1 VLGQAGHGE
10 RLLVVMATVTR
21 SRLLR
26 DVPPAARKLLAG
38 QALSALGDGVF
49 MPLLLIYLYR
59 VEGLSLPRASL
70 VVAIAPMT
78 TFLLTL
84 PAGAL
89 IDRIG
94 ARRALRFAAVG
105 QALGVALLAGV
116 STLPLYIL
124 AIVIKSAAEAAFW
137 PASASLLARL
147 ADQNRERAFALR
159 FLAVNAG
166 IGVGGL
172 VAALAADIS
181 RPLTFQLLIFADA
194 LSFLLL
200 WWFVPTEPTG
210 GTTAQTA
217 DEKTP
222 GTYRMLLADRRFVL
236 LMAAMAV
243 LMAVGYG
250 QLDAGIPAFTIDAAG
265 LDESSV
271 GLLFTANTVVVVV
284 VQLAVLRRLGNSDA
298 PKALA
303 AVALAWAASW
313 VVLGFALVDGITG
326 TIWALAVVIGSQ
338 VVFAAAETIL
348 QPVHSALIN
357 DMAPDD
363 LRGRYNAASALAWNA
378 GFFAGPVLSGALLGA
393 ATPGWYLAL
402 MVGGCLAS
410 GAFIFT
416 LRGGLTAARARTAP
430 EESHQLQ

>member
-1 VLGQAGHGE
+1 
-10 RLLVVMATVTR
+10 MATVTR

-59 VEGLSLPRASL
+59 VEGLSLPKASL

-116 STLPLYIL
+116 STLPLYVL

-137 PASASLLARL
+137 PASSSLLARL
-147 ADQNRERAFALR
+147 AVQNRERAFALR

-166 IGVGGL
+166 IGIGGL

-200 WWFVPTEPTG
+200 WWFVPTESTG
-210 GTTAQTA
+210 GTTAETETT
-217 DEKTP
+217 DEKTT

-271 GLLFTANTVVVVV
+271 GLLFTANTVVVVI

-303 AVALAWAASW
+303 AVAVAWAVSW
-313 VVLGFALVDGITG
+313 VVLGIALVDGITG
-326 TIWALAVVIGSQ
+326 TMWALVVVIGSQ

-357 DMAPDD
+357 DMAPDE

-378 GFFAGPVLSGALLGA
+378 GFFAGPVLSGVLLGA
-393 ATPGWYLAL
+393 ATPVWYLVL

-416 LRGGLTAARARTAP
+416 LRGGLTAARARAGSS
-430 EESHQLQ
+430 EESHQLR